1 MSDANR
7 PLLVTGASGL
17 LGLNLALTVLGRP
30 GKVVGV
36 VRSNPIHLEGMD
48 TVVADLTD
56 GEVARRLV
64 TSIRP
69 SWVIHC
75 AAATNVDWCE
85 RNPAE
90 AHRTNAEA
98 AGWLAAAAQRADAAF
113 LYVSTDSVFAG
124 DTGDYREEDPP
135 APVNVYARSKL
146 AGERAVAGECDRH
159 LIVRTNLFGWGL
171 PTSRSL
177 AEWILTTL
185 EGGGE
190 VPGFRDVVFNPL
202 LVNDIAEIL
211 LLLTENG
218 TTGTLHLGSAN
229 YVSKYEFARQLAEV
243 FGFPPERVRST
254 SADDVDFDA
263 PRPRNTTL
271 RTERAVAA
279 LGRPMPS
286 VREGLERYR
295 ALRDQGHPA
304 RLRTFAT
311 QVRGSCRD

>member
-1 MSDANR
+1 VSDADR

-17 LGLNLALTVLGRP
+17 LGLNLAVAAVCRP

-36 VRSNPIHLEGMD
+36 VRSNPVYLKGMD

-56 GEVARRLV
+56 RDEARRLV
-64 TSIRP
+64 ESVRP
-69 SWVIHC
+69 SWIVHC

-85 RNPAE
+85 RNPA
-90 AHRTNAEA
+90 AAYRANAEA
-98 AGWLAAAAQRADAAF
+98 TGWLAAAARRADAGF
-113 LYVSTDSVFAG
+113 VYVSTDSVFAG
-124 DTGDYREEDPP
+124 GTGDYREDDPP
-135 APVNVYARSKL
+135 APVNVYARSKV
-146 AGERAVAGECDRH
+146 AGERAVTGECDRH
-159 LIVRTNLFGWGL
+159 LILRTNLFGWGL

-177 AEWILTTL
+177 AEWVLATL

-202 LVNDIAEIL
+202 LVNDIAEML

-218 TTGTLHLGSAN
+218 TTGTLHLGSAD

-243 FGFPPERVRST
+243 FGFAPERVRAT
-254 SADDVDFDA
+254 SADEADFDA

-271 RTERAVAA
+271 RTERAATA

-286 VREGLERYR
+286 VREGLERCR
-295 ALRDQGHPA
+295 TLRDQGHPA

-311 QVRGSCRD
+311 QFGESCRD